1 MCLLKYFCIPFF
13 CRCKVSAP
21 AKTCFYSFCCDVGWL
36 EWIPLHLVWGQRWL
50 RHRTWLATFTT
61 SLPCGDGVVW
71 SWCSWWV
78 NVKSWCSWCYNK
90 FLYIV
95 GAVIRA
101 LLHNFIHCW
110 STLLCFV
117 RTLRHTLLE
126 QLFVRLYTILYI
138 VGMQFYILLGHN
150 FIHCWSSC
158 LYIFT
163 QLCTLLEHNSIHY
176 WSIF

>member
-1 MCLLKYFCIPFF
+1 MFLFLS
-13 CRCKVSAP
+13 CRCKVFAHI
-21 AKTCFYSFCCDVGWL
+21 KICFYAFCCDVGWL
-36 EWIPLHLVWGQRWL
+36 EWIPLHLVWGRRRQ
-50 RHRTWLATFTT
+50 RTWLVMFTT

-78 NVKSWCSWCYNK
+78 NVKSWCYNK

-101 LLHNFIHCW
+101 LLYNFIHCL

-117 RTLRHTLLE
+117 RTLWHTLLE

-138 VGMQFYILLGHN
+138 VG
-150 FIHCWSSC
+150 
-158 LYIFT
+158 T
-163 QLCTLLEHNSIHY
+163 
-176 WSIF
+176 